1 MTNLFQPNS
10 TMAMREET
18 RQTSMSKASS
28 RQGSINKLNQI
39 LSNQNES
46 NGFNEGSNLT
56 PSSSSVIAPSSPVK
70 PSTPVAPVVRTSI
83 KPKGNF
89 VVKEAPNKIAPTL
102 PVSKF
107 EPKKIEPSIDPLR
120 PEILAEMEAKNP
132 PKKASYAPD
141 WLLITLTYSVVF
153 ITILL
158 LSNITPNGKLYI
170 HFTAFFSMILYFIT
184 DDADQK
190 PSTNVVEPVM

>member
-1 MTNLFQPNS
+1 
-10 TMAMREET
+10 MREET

-39 LSNQNES
+39 LSNQNEFRPAS
-46 NGFNEGSNLT
+46 AASMNEGSNLA
-56 PSSSSVIAPSSPVK
+56 PSLNSVI
-70 PSTPVAPVVRTSI
+70 T
-83 KPKGNF
+83 PKGNF
-89 VVKEAPNKIAPTL
+89 VVKEALPKVAPTL

-107 EPKKIEPSIDPLR
+107 EPKQIEPSIDPLR

-141 WLLITLTYSVVF
+141 WLLITLTYSFVF

-184 DDADQK
+184 DDVEQK
-190 PSTNVVEPVM
+190 KMDTIVDNLV

>member
-1 MTNLFQPNS
+1 M
-10 TMAMREET
+10 
-18 RQTSMSKASS
+18 
-28 RQGSINKLNQI
+28 G
-39 LSNQNES
+39 
-46 NGFNEGSNLT
+46 
-56 PSSSSVIAPSSPVK
+56 
-70 PSTPVAPVVRTSI
+70 
-83 KPKGNF
+83 GNF
-89 VVKEAPNKIAPTL
+89 VVKEAPSKIAPTL

-107 EPKKIEPSIDPLR
+107 EPSFDPLR

-184 DDADQK
+184 DDVDQK
-190 PSTNVVEPVM
+190 PSTNVVETVMENFVKVKK

>member
-1 MTNLFQPNS
+1 
-10 TMAMREET
+10 MREET

-39 LSNQNES
+39 LSNQNEFRPAS
-46 NGFNEGSNLT
+46 AASMNEGSNLA
-56 PSSSSVIAPSSPVK
+56 PSLNSVITPSSPVN
-70 PSTPVAPVVRTSI
+70 PSTPVAPVVRTPI

-89 VVKEAPNKIAPTL
+89 VVKEALPKVAPTL

-107 EPKKIEPSIDPLR
+107 EPKQIEPSIDPLR

-132 PKKASYAPD
+132 PKKTSYAPD
-141 WLLITLTYSVVF
+141 WLLITLTYSFVF

-184 DDADQK
+184 DDVEQK
-190 PSTNVVEPVM
+190 KMDTIVDNLV

>member
-1 MTNLFQPNS
+1 MGAEKPLIGADRYEEIIEARGRRGSSVASGPRSVGSVQGSMTNLFQPNS

-39 LSNQNES
+39 LSNQNEL
-46 NGFNEGSNLT
+46 NEGSNLT
-56 PSSSSVIAPSSPVK
+56 PSSSSVITPSSPAK
-70 PSTPVAPVVRTSI
+70 PSTPVAPVVRTPV

-107 EPKKIEPSIDPLR
+107 EPKQIEPSIDPL
-120 PEILAEMEAKNP
+120 
-132 PKKASYAPD
+132 
-141 WLLITLTYSVVF
+141 
-153 ITILL
+153 
-158 LSNITPNGKLYI
+158 
-170 HFTAFFSMILYFIT
+170 
-184 DDADQK
+184 
-190 PSTNVVEPVM
+190 